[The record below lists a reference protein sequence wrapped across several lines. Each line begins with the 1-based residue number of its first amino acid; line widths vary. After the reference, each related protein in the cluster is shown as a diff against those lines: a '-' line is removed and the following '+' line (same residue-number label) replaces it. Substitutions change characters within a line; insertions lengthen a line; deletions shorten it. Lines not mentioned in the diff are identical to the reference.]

1 MQCAAK
7 CKATG
12 EQCRRRAVNGKRV
25 CTVHGGLTPSGSA
38 SVHFKSGRYS
48 RHLPARLAERYHKA
62 QADQRL
68 LELREEIALIDA
80 RLCDLLATEDWEQIY
95 RVIEQRRRLVDSENL
110 RLIEA
115 RQMLSVEQAMLMIS
129 ALTDIIRTHVTDKR
143 ILQLSPPMWASSL
156 TES

>member
-12 EQCRRRAVNGKRV
+12 EQCRRWAVNGKRV
-25 CTVHGGLTPSGSA
+25 CTVHGGLTPSGHA
-38 SVHFKSGRYS
+38 SPHFKSGRYS
-48 RHLPARLAERYHKA
+48 RYLPSRLSERYHEA

-95 RVIEQRRRLVDSENL
+95 RVIEQRRRLVDSENR
-110 RLIEA
+110 RLVEA
-115 RQMLSVEQAMLMIS
+115 RQLL
-129 ALTDIIRTHVTDKR
+129 
-143 ILQLSPPMWASSL
+143 
-156 TES
+156 